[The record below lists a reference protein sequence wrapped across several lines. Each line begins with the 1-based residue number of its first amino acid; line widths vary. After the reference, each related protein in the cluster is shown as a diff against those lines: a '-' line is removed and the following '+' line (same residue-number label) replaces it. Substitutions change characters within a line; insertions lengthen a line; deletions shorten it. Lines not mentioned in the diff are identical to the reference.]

1 MRWSKRQA
9 LWKNPPVGG
18 RQSLTNKRESS
29 DVTLRTPLLA
39 CALLALAACTSA
51 PNDVSPAFD
60 EELFGPVGAPPGQ
73 QNQQI
78 SATPFDGGSPAA
90 GPGQA
95 GAFDPNSIEGIA
107 AGAIAEAE
115 QGGASPTTGG
125 GGVFDNIQPQ
135 QASDVLPPPIIPRV
149 AAFAIRTTHAP
160 GQRQWRR
167 NPLRRS
173 NTADCATFES
183 RDLAQ
188 DAFLR
193 EGGPER
199 DRLGLDPD
207 GDGFVCGF
215 DPSGFRSE
223 AAAANAPAPVADVLG
238 DTLQISSETGN

>member
-1 MRWSKRQA
+1 M
-9 LWKNPPVGG
+9 
-18 RQSLTNKRESS
+18 
-29 DVTLRTPLLA
+29 TLKTPLLA
-39 CALLALAACTSA
+39 VGLLALAACAGT
-51 PNDVSPAFD
+51 PNDVAPAFD
-60 EELFGPVGAPPGQ
+60 EDLFGPVGAPPGQ
-73 QNQQI
+73 QI
-78 SATPFDGGSPAA
+78 SATPLDQGGASVA

-95 GAFDPNSIEGIA
+95 NAFDPNSIEGIA

-115 QGGASPTTGG
+115 QSGATGNTSG
-125 GGVFDNIQPQ
+125 GGVFDNLQPQ
-135 QASDVLPPPIIPRV
+135 QAGDVLPPPIIPRV

-167 NPLRRS
+167 NPFRRT
-173 NTADCATFES
+173 NGADCASFES

-215 DPSGFRSE
+215 DPSGFRSD
-223 AAAANAPAPVADVLG
+223 AAAANGPPPIAGALG
-238 DTLQISSETGN
+238 GTLQISSETGN